1 MKRHKVSDFKND
13 ESISPITVKRNR
25 RNHLVT
31 MLYTDLKNLR
41 PIAGFNLF
49 GNVTIHTFEYTR
61 HTDMF
66 KFTEIY
72 SKVRKYLISRKN
84 DSAYFRSKLKH
95 FPEFPTLWDKTR
107 DSSKTSS
114 KRFRHVN
121 KNMKTGFFTPV
132 HIRYG
137 ITMILYFIGDMGVIK
152 LVVDPALL
160 VASHEKNFDPELY
173 DYTSIA
179 KRDREFWI
187 KVQNYISQFCISW
200 NISGNAFDPFE
211 KWSLTRLDFTANI
224 IVDSHYSIK
233 TLLYYYRKSLKHRNY
248 IMCTKYS
255 GIDTQTVECGNKS
268 QRFTIYNKSLEQR
281 RNHNKICEFTMLRME
296 NKILP
301 RKMYHLKRDIIHLCD
316 LGSDRC
322 LGRLLEAFSL
332 EAPFIMYKS
341 IDTIFVDGDF
351 YSEKAFIKKLKKLKI
366 RDEIKEEMLAI
377 SKKISAFSSSD
388 NIKKFISTYSEAH
401 DSRSIYY
408 RLISLQENGI
418 SPIIFEEHS
427 RNKHNKLPS
436 VKSLFLS
443 AIINGFINSTSDELR
458 YIESMI
464 NNKDE

>member
-31 MLYTDLKNLR
+31 MLYTDLENLR

-72 SKVRKYLISRKN
+72 SKIRKYLISRKN
-84 DSAYFRSKLKH
+84 DSTYFRSKLKH
-95 FPEFPTLWDKTR
+95 FPEFPTLWDKTS

-121 KNMKTGFFTPV
+121 KNTKTGFFTPV

-152 LVVDPALL
+152 LVVDSALL

-281 RNHNKICEFTMLRME
+281 RNHNKICEFTILRME

-351 YSEKAFIKKLKKLKI
+351 YSEKVFIKKLKKLKI

-408 RLISLQENGI
+408 RLNSLQENGI

>member
-1 MKRHKVSDFKND
+1 MKRYKANDFENS

-31 MLYTDLKNLR
+31 MLYTDLKNLK
-41 PIAGFNLF
+41 PIAGFDLF
-49 GNVTIHTFEYTR
+49 GNITIHTFEYTR

-72 SKVRKYLISRKN
+72 SKVRKYLVSRKN
-84 DSAYFRSKLKH
+84 DSSYFKSKLKH

-137 ITMILYFIGDMGVIK
+137 ITIILYFIGDMGVIK
-152 LVVDPALL
+152 LIIDPALL
-160 VASHEKNFDPELY
+160 VASHEKNFDPKLY

-211 KWSLTRLDFTANI
+211 KWNLTRLDFTANI

-248 IMCTKYS
+248 IMRTKYS

-281 RNHNKICEFTMLRME
+281 RNHNIICEFIMLRME

-301 RKMYHLKRDIIHLCD
+301 RRMYHLKRDIMHLY
-316 LGSDRC
+316 GFEPYPP
-322 LGRLLEAFSL
+322 LGRLLEAISL
-332 EAPFIMYKS
+332 EAPFIMYRA

-366 RDEIKEEMLAI
+366 RDEIKDEMLFI
-377 SKKISAFSSSD
+377 SKKIAAFSSSD
-388 NIKKFISTYSEAH
+388 NIKKFISVYSESH
-401 DSRSIYY
+401 DSKSIYY
-408 RLISLQENGI
+408 RLDTLRENGI
-418 SPIIFEEHS
+418 SPIIFEEYLG
-427 RNKHNKLPS
+427 NKHNKLPS

-443 AIINGFINSTSDELR
+443 AIINGFTNNTSDELQ
-458 YIESMI
+458 YIESEI
-464 NNKDE
+464 NNIDN